1 MMFLPISVPGKVA
14 ASTKSSFEVRA
25 YIIAS
30 QINLTKMSA
39 FFSGTASSRHW
50 RHALTELKNLP
61 MLVIFFLILSNNDSL
76 FNLQCV
82 PLDITVLFYLVL
94 LWSYCFW

>member
-25 YIIAS
+25 FIIAS

-39 FFSGTASSRHW
+39 FFQVLPRHGIDDM
-50 RHALTELKNLP
+50 P
-61 MLVIFFLILSNNDSL
+61 
-76 FNLQCV
+76 
-82 PLDITVLFYLVL
+82 
-94 LWSYCFW
+94 